1 MPAELTIGVL
11 RERGAGE
18 RRVAL
23 VPEVIAKVP
32 GTVVVE
38 SGAGDAAWFTDD
50 DYRAAGAEIAA
61 ADVVNERADVLLRVA
76 PPDAELAAQLPDGRA
91 HAGLLR
97 PLERPAEVAGWASR
111 NLTTVCL
118 DLLPRTLSRAQTMD
132 ALTSQASIAGYR
144 AVVRAADT
152 FPGWF
157 PMLMTAAGT
166 VKPAEVLVLGTGVA
180 GLQAIATARRL
191 GARVAAYDIRPSSR
205 DEVIS
210 LGARFVDLP
219 GTDGIADGAGGG
231 GYARELTAEEQQAQ
245 RAALDGW
252 IGKADVVITT
262 AQVPGRR
269 PPQLVSARRGRRH
282 ASGFGDRRPGVVG
295 LRRQRRRFA
304 AGLAPWSST
313 G

>member
-132 ALTSQASIAGYR
+132 ALTSQASVAGYR
-144 AVVRAADT
+144 AVVLAADT
-152 FPGWF
+152 FGRLVPDADDG
-157 PMLMTAAGT
+157 GRDRR
-166 VKPAEVLVLGTGVA
+166 PAEVLVLGAGVA
-180 GLQAIATARRL
+180 GLQAIGTARRL
-191 GARVAAYDIRPSSR
+191 GARVAGYDIRP
-205 DEVIS
+205 
-210 LGARFVDLP
+210 
-219 GTDGIADGAGGG
+219 
-231 GYARELTAEEQQAQ
+231 
-245 RAALDGW
+245 AA
-252 IGKADVVITT
+252 AT
-262 AQVPGRR
+262 R
-269 PPQLVSARRGRRH
+269 
-282 ASGFGDRRPGVVG
+282 
-295 LRRQRRRFA
+295 
-304 AGLAPWSST
+304 
-313 G
+313 